1 MPIDPHP
8 VRAALPPAVEHLH
21 NLWLAGLGA
30 AVALQRRARALFAAL
45 VEEGRDVHARRRRD
59 GDR

>member
-1 MPIDPHP
+1 MPTDPH
-8 VRAALPPAVEHLH
+8 RRRTASPPAVEHLH

-30 AVALQRRARALFAAL
+30 IAMLQRRARTLFAAL
-45 VEEGRDVHARRRRD
+45 VEEGRTVQARRRRD

>member
-1 MPIDPHP
+1 MPTDLRPR
-8 VRAALPPAVEHLH
+8 RAAPPPAVEHLH

-30 AVALQRRARALFAAL
+30 VVALQRRARTLLAAL
-45 VEEGRDVHARRRRD
+45 VEEGRAVQARRRRD